1 MNIRLLRALGALLLL
16 CCVRLAPAAE
26 LEQPSLTLAVG
37 GKGLFY
43 YLPLALADR
52 LGYFK
57 DEGLTVEIVDFPGG
71 AKALQAVMGDSAQFA
86 AGSFEHVLHMQAKG
100 QPVQAVTLLARY
112 PAMVLALATPV
123 AARFKTFEDLR
134 GLKIG
139 VTAPGSSTH
148 LFLNTLLNQHAIP
161 ASEVA
166 VIGVGAGAGA
176 VAAIRH
182 GGLDGIVHLD
192 PVIYQLEA
200 AGEVKAIVDTRT
212 AEGATAVYGGTY
224 HASCLYAKAAFLK
237 ANPQTAQAVVNA
249 QVRALRWL
257 AKASL
262 AQIVDTVPEAYWG
275 GDRAAYSAAL
285 KQNLAIMSPDGL
297 LDRAGAG
304 HVQAA
309 LMAMEPAYRA
319 APADLAAAIDNQFVE
334 RVPLAKP

>member
-1 MNIRLLRALGALLLL
+1 MNIRPLRALGALLLL

-26 LEQPSLTLAVG
+26 LEQASLTLAVG

-43 YLPLALADR
+43 YLPLTLAER

-57 DEGLTVEIVDFPGG
+57 DEGLTVEVVDFPGG

-100 QPVQAVTLLARY
+100 QAVQAVTLLARY

-148 LFLNTLLNQHAIP
+148 LFLNTLLKQHGIP

-200 AGEVKAIVDTRT
+200 AGDVKAIVDTRT
-212 AEGATAVYGGTY
+212 AEGARAVYGGTY
-224 HASCLYAKAAFLK
+224 HASCLYAKAAFLQ
-237 ANPQTAQAVVNA
+237 ANPHTAQAVVNA

-257 AKASL
+257 ATASL
-262 AQIVDTVPEAYWG
+262 TQIVDTVPEAYWG
-275 GDRAAYSAAL
+275 GDRAGYTAAL
-285 KQNLAIMSPDGL
+285 KQNLAIMSPDGM
-297 LDRAGAG
+297 LDRAGAE

-309 LMAMEPAYRA
+309 LMAMEPAYQA

-334 RVPLAKP
+334 RVPRASP

>member
-1 MNIRLLRALGALLLL
+1 MNTRLLRALGALLLL
-16 CCVRLAPAAE
+16 CCARLAPAAE
-26 LEQPSLTLAVG
+26 LEQTGLTLAVG

-43 YLPLALADR
+43 YLPLTLAER

-57 DEGLTVEIVDFPGG
+57 DEGLTVEVVDFPGG
-71 AKALQAVMGDSAQFA
+71 AKSLQALMGDSAQFA

-100 QPVQAVTLLARY
+100 QDVQAVTLLARY

-123 AARFKTFEDLR
+123 AARFKSFEDLR

-148 LFLNTLLNQHAIP
+148 LFLNTLLNQHGIP

-192 PVIYQLEA
+192 PVIYQLER

-212 AEGATAVYGGTY
+212 EAGAKAVYGGTY

-237 ANPQTAQAVVNA
+237 AHPHTAQAVVNA

-257 AKASL
+257 ARASL
-262 AQIVDTVPEAYWG
+262 QEIVDTVPEAYLG
-275 GDRAAYSAAL
+275 GDRAAYAAAL
-285 KQNLAIMSPDGL
+285 QQNLAIMSPDGL
-297 LDRAGAG
+297 LDPAGAE
-304 HVQAA
+304 HVQQA

-319 APADLAAAIDNQFVE
+319 APADLSAAIDNRYVE
-334 RVPLAKP
+334 RAPLGQP